1 MGSIYD
7 DQNYKNLMNGN
18 YYPLENMKKSVA
30 RLKAS
35 NLIDIETMEYGQYQ
49 PILSPLETWPN
60 GSGKVWFK
68 ALGHTRLQL
77 AAQPNT
83 TALSHDERV
92 VVPATKCAL
101 LDASIRKCFN
111 SEPPIP
117 MKADITQ
124 HRQDDPNSDR
134 HEIRLVWEYGNGE
147 DNAPTLLSL
156 TMVCP
161 YAAKPRKADA
171 SVEIR
176 QELSEK

>member
-1 MGSIYD
+1 MGTIYD
-7 DQNYKNLMNGN
+7 NQDYKDQMNGN
-18 YYPLENMKKSVA
+18 YYPLENMKRSVA

-35 NLIDIETMEYGQYQ
+35 NQIDIETMEYGQYQ

-68 ALGHTRLQL
+68 ALGHARLQL

-83 TALSHDERV
+83 TPLSNDERV

-117 MKADITQ
+117 MKADIRQ
-124 HRQDDPNSDR
+124 HQKDAPSSDR

-147 DNAPTLLSL
+147 DQAPTQLNL
-156 TMVCP
+156 TMICP
-161 YAAKPRKADA
+161 YVTKSRQADTSA
-171 SVEIR
+171 EVR
-176 QELSEK
+176 QELSAK

>member
-7 DQNYKNLMNGN
+7 DQHYKDLMNGN
-18 YYPLENMKKSVA
+18 YYPLDNMKKSVA

-35 NLIDIETMEYGQYQ
+35 GQIDIETMEYGQYQ

-68 ALGHTRLQL
+68 ALGHARLQL
-77 AAQPNT
+77 TAQPNT
-83 TALSHDERV
+83 MPLSNDERV
-92 VVPATKCAL
+92 VVPPTKCAL

-124 HRQDDPNSDR
+124 HQKDDANSDR
-134 HEIRLVWEYGNGE
+134 HEIRMVWEYGNG
-147 DNAPTLLSL
+147 DDQAPTLLNL

-161 YAAKPRKADA
+161 YVVKSRKVDT
-171 SVEIR
+171 SVEAQ
-176 QELSEK
+176 QELSRK

>member
-1 MGSIYD
+1 MAGIYD
-7 DQNYKNLMNGN
+7 DQQYKNLMNSN

-35 NLIDIETMEYGQYQ
+35 NQIDIETMEYGQYQ

-68 ALGHTRLQL
+68 ALGHARLQL
-77 AAQPNT
+77 AAQANT
-83 TALSHDERV
+83 TSLSNDERV

-117 MKADITQ
+117 MKADIRQ
-124 HRQDDPNSDR
+124 HQKDDANSDR
-134 HEIRLVWEYGNGE
+134 HEIRLIWEYGNG
-147 DNAPTLLSL
+147 DDQAPTLLNL

-161 YAAKPRKADA
+161 YATKSLKAGA
-171 SVEIR
+171 SVDVQ
-176 QELSEK
+176 QELSGK

>member
-1 MGSIYD
+1 MGGIYD
-7 DQNYKNLMNGN
+7 DQNYKNLMNAN

-35 NLIDIETMEYGQYQ
+35 KQIDIETMEYGQYQ

-68 ALGHTRLQL
+68 ALGHARLQL
-77 AAQPNT
+77 TAQPNT
-83 TALSHDERV
+83 TPLSNDERV
-92 VVPATKCAL
+92 VVPPTKCAL

-124 HRQDDPNSDR
+124 HQQDDVNSDQ

-147 DNAPTLLSL
+147 DQAPTLLNL

-161 YAAKPRKADA
+161 YTTKSRKADA
-171 SVEIR
+171 SAEVR
-176 QELSEK
+176 QEHSAR